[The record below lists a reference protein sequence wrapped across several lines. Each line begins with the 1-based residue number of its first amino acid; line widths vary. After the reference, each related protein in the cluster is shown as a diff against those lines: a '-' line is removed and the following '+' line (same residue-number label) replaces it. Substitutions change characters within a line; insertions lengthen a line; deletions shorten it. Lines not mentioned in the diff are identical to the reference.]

1 MRRSYVVYENPTDY
15 WKSTPKYVNRKTCDT
30 KISDSKVDGPQTYPN
45 LKLTT
50 FQLELRVNAMLG
62 KPGTSILNKNT
73 GEKICMMRRLD
84 LCEEKMN
91 EMEHTMGRVNEL
103 VHDLSRI
110 LSYRWN
116 ASSAAYP
123 DISSSTN
130 TAAPSKLYSYGRL

>member
-1 MRRSYVVYENPTDY
+1 
-15 WKSTPKYVNRKTCDT
+15 
-30 KISDSKVDGPQTYPN
+30 
-45 LKLTT
+45 
-50 FQLELRVNAMLG
+50 MLG

-110 LSYRWN
+110 LSYVQGCR
-116 ASSAAYP
+116 SSHCEVILNCGTFRDGTPPAPPTPTSPARRIRP
-123 DISSSTN
+123 HHRSSTR
-130 TAAPSKLYSYGRL
+130 TVGFEDDGSEVDI